1 MRRAGP
7 RSTMAILVLGFQLG
21 SAAQGRAADA
31 TSKQSVPEPA
41 RSDSASATA
50 APAHFERPAYQ
61 FLRQNEDWS
70 VLADWPEA
78 QRDDLFDPVKYVP
91 LDKDGQV
98 WATFAGS
105 SRAQLQSWFDYG
117 FGTPSPDD
125 DTFVLGRMRLDADV
139 HFGSSVRA
147 FVEIKSALSTD
158 RDLPGGKRTMDVDDI
173 ALQQAFV
180 DLRMPVAA
188 DTSLTLRLGR
198 REFEYGRY
206 RLVSPL
212 PWGNS
217 LRTWDGASLHLANE
231 SGFVDAFWSLYA
243 PVRKYEF
250 NKPDEDQQFFGV
262 YASGK
267 PGVPGMLV
275 ELYALGLVR
284 NGSYTVNG
292 TTGNDDRYTLGTRV
306 VAPLGT
312 RALTL
317 EVEGAYQ
324 LGRVGHADVSAY
336 MVAVELAAQ
345 VPDAWAKPRLALGF
359 DYASGDH
366 SAGGDVQTF
375 DQLYPLGHPYF
386 GIMDFIGRQNVI
398 DASSSLTVHPL
409 SATTLQVA
417 GYVFRRA
424 ERADALYNAGG
435 FVVRP
440 GAPGTSLDVGQE
452 IDVVLI
458 QRFGRHVTT
467 EIGYG
472 HFFPGTFI
480 EQTGSHQGM
489 HFFYAELAL
498 VF

>member
-1 MRRAGP
+1 MGLADRACLP
-7 RSTMAILVLGFQLG
+7 YAIL
-21 SAAQGRAADA
+21 
-31 TSKQSVPEPA
+31 EPLL
-41 RSDSASATA
+41 
-50 APAHFERPAYQ
+50 EK
-61 FLRQNEDWS
+61 LR
-70 VLADWPEA
+70 
-78 QRDDLFDPVKYVP
+78 
-91 LDKDGQV
+91 
-98 WATFAGS
+98 
-105 SRAQLQSWFDYG
+105 
-117 FGTPSPDD
+117 
-125 DTFVLGRMRLDADV
+125 
-139 HFGSSVRA
+139 
-147 FVEIKSALSTD
+147 VELLVEVKSALSSD

-180 DLRMPVAA
+180 DLRMPVAD

-198 REFEYGRY
+198 REFQYGRQ
-206 RLVSPL
+206 RIVSPL
-212 PWGNS
+212 PWGNT

-243 PVRKYEF
+243 PVRKHKF

-262 YASGK
+262 YASGR
-267 PGVPGMLV
+267 PDVPGMVV
-275 ELYALGLVR
+275 ELYALGLVQ
-284 NGSYTVNG
+284 NGTYTFNG

-306 VAPLGT
+306 LTPLGS

-324 LGRVGHADVSAY
+324 LGRVGRADVSAY
-336 MVAVELAAQ
+336 MVAVELAAEIA
-345 VPDAWAKPRLALGF
+345 DAWARPRLALDF

-366 SAGGDVQTF
+366 RAGGDVQTF
-375 DQLYPLGHPYF
+375 DQLYPLGHAYF
-386 GIMDFIGRQNVI
+386 GIMDFVGRQNVI
-398 DASSSLTVHPL
+398 DASTCLTLRPL
-409 SATTLQVA
+409 AATAVQVQ
-417 GYVFRRA
+417 GHLFRRA

-435 FVVRP
+435 GVVRP

-452 IDVVLI
+452 IDVVLT

-489 HFFYAELAL
+489 DFLYVELAL

>member
-1 MRRAGP
+1 MRRDGP
-7 RSTMAILVLGFQLG
+7 RRTVAILALGFHCG
-21 SAAQGRAADA
+21 FAAHSLAAES
-31 TSKQSVPEPA
+31 TSKQPA
-41 RSDSASATA
+41 SS
-50 APAHFERPAYQ
+50 PAQFERPAYQ
-61 FLRQNEDWS
+61 FLRQNENWS

-78 QRDDLFDPVKYVP
+78 QRDDFFDPVKYVP
-91 LDKDGQV
+91 LADAGQV

-105 SRAQLQSWFDYG
+105 SRAQLQSWFDFG

-125 DTFVLGRMRLDADV
+125 DSFVLGRMLLDADV
-139 HFGSSVRA
+139 HFGSAVRT

-158 RDLPGGKRTMDVDDI
+158 RDLPGGKRSMDVDDI

-180 DLRMPVAA
+180 DLRMPVPDDA
-188 DTSLTLRLGR
+188 SLTLRLGR
-198 REFEYGRY
+198 RELQYGRQ

-212 PWGNS
+212 PWGNT
-217 LRTWDGASLHLANE
+217 LRTWDGASLHLAGE
-231 SGFVDAFWSLYA
+231 SGFVDAFWTLYA
-243 PVRKYEF
+243 PVRKHKF
-250 NKPDEDQQFFGV
+250 NKPEEDQQFFGV

-267 PGVPGMLV
+267 PDVPGMLV
-275 ELYALGLVR
+275 ELYALGFVR
-284 NGSYTVNG
+284 NGTYTVNG

-306 VAPLGT
+306 LTPLGS

-336 MVAVELAAQ
+336 MVAVDLAAEIA
-345 VPDAWAKPRLALGF
+345 DAWARPRLAFDF

-366 SAGGDVQTF
+366 RAGGDVQTF
-375 DQLYPLGHPYF
+375 DQLFPLGHAYF
-386 GIMDFIGRQNVI
+386 GILDFVGRQNVI
-398 DASSSLTVHPL
+398 DVSSHLTLRPL
-409 SATTLQVA
+409 AATTVQVQ
-417 GYVFRRA
+417 GHLFRRA

-435 FVVRP
+435 SVVRP

-480 EQTGSHQGM
+480 EQTGSHRGM
-489 HFFYAELAL
+489 DFLYVELAL
-498 VF
+498 EF